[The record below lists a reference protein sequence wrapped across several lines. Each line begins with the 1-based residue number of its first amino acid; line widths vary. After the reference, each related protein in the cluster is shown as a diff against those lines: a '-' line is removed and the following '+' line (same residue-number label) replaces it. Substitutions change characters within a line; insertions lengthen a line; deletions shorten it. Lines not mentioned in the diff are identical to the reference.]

1 MLSPAIAGI
10 KAGLAALKAGEVEA
24 AGALPSE
31 ELRQTLGYDDYE
43 EKAKAF
49 TLPG

>member
-10 KAGLAALKAGEVEA
+10 KAGLAALQAGEAETA
-24 AGALPSE
+24 SALSSKE
-31 ELRQTLGYDDYE
+31 FRRTLGYDDYE